1 MDNIKK
7 NHHYIPRFYVKQ
19 FSDNEKSVGMYL
31 NRFQKDIPDASI
43 VKIFYSDYLY
53 GKNNALEDALMNVE
67 GHWSRLIYSINKS
80 NILPSSKLAHQQ
92 LIYFMLVSKYRTLI
106 TANTNKNLIDKLQEI
121 GFLKSNTTKQ
131 TLLQVPNAIPL
142 KVALESYSI
151 VEDLELLLIHNS
163 TSLGFITSDNPICL
177 YNPFYALKQHKGGNH
192 LYNVGIMIFMPISP
206 KNCLVLYDKDT
217 YIMKDINNNSILL
230 EDRSYIQQM
239 NIMLADNSYN
249 CLIYNNRQNSYII
262 DLIPFINPN
271 KVLPVYDQGFLSPIY
286 PTGVYELSFF
296 ELNENMLDIILPDT
310 REGIK
315 RPSAQK
321 ALYSNISAFF
331 DKLSEHGH
339 GWL

>member
-151 VEDLELLLIHNS
+151 VEDLEFKLRKNS
-163 TSLGFITSDNPICL
+163 S
-177 YNPFYALKQHKGGNH
+177 
-192 LYNVGIMIFMPISP
+192 
-206 KNCLVLYDKDT
+206 
-217 YIMKDINNNSILL
+217 
-230 EDRSYIQQM
+230 
-239 NIMLADNSYN
+239 
-249 CLIYNNRQNSYII
+249 
-262 DLIPFINPN
+262 
-271 KVLPVYDQGFLSPIY
+271 
-286 PTGVYELSFF
+286 
-296 ELNENMLDIILPDT
+296 
-310 REGIK
+310 
-315 RPSAQK
+315 
-321 ALYSNISAFF
+321 
-331 DKLSEHGH
+331 SEHRNGIIKT
-339 GWL
+339 

>member
-1 MDNIKK
+1 
-7 NHHYIPRFYVKQ
+7 
-19 FSDNEKSVGMYL
+19 
-31 NRFQKDIPDASI
+31 
-43 VKIFYSDYLY
+43 
-53 GKNNALEDALMNVE
+53 
-67 GHWSRLIYSINKS
+67 
-80 NILPSSKLAHQQ
+80 
-92 LIYFMLVSKYRTLI
+92 
-106 TANTNKNLIDKLQEI
+106 
-121 GFLKSNTTKQ
+121 
-131 TLLQVPNAIPL
+131 
-142 KVALESYSI
+142 
-151 VEDLELLLIHNS
+151 
-163 TSLGFITSDNPICL
+163 
-177 YNPFYALKQHKGGNH
+177 
-192 LYNVGIMIFMPISP
+192 MIFMPISP

-230 EDRSYIQQM
+230 EDRSNIQQM

-321 ALYSNISAFF
+321 ALYSNISAFLINCLNMVMVGF
-331 DKLSEHGH
+331 STSRSKTKNAASCAWAAFHMIFL
-339 GWL
+339 